1 MTDRERALVGPL
13 LPGPKP
19 GGRPGTV
26 DPREVMNAILF
37 LASSGCRW
45 RALPKDVPPMT
56 TVQGHF
62 HAWRDMDLF
71 GAISPVT
78 VMGASELESRPRCAC
93 C

>member
-1 MTDRERALVGPL
+1 
-13 LPGPKP
+13 
-19 GGRPGTV
+19 
-26 DPREVMNAILF
+26 
-37 LASSGCRW
+37 
-45 RALPKDVPPMT
+45 MT